1 MKLAANKDRLLADLE
16 ALAGFGAT
24 QDGGVSRTSF
34 SEADVA
40 ARAWLHERCAAAGL
54 RTWTDGAGNIRARL
68 DGPSGPA
75 VWTGSHLD
83 SVPNGGRFDGALG
96 VLCALECL
104 RRLGEESVRL
114 ARPVELVVFADEE
127 GNYHQLFGS
136 HAAVLGFDSETLEGL
151 VGRDGDRLSD
161 ALPRIGSDVG
171 AAARAVLNPA
181 EVHAFVELHIEQGPV
196 LESERTDVG
205 VVTSIVGLGA
215 GELRFDGSADHAG
228 TTPMR
233 SRRDAL
239 QGAGTFLAGLPDVAR
254 SVSEEAVVTCGR
266 LAVRPG
272 ADNVVPRQAVLQ
284 LDYREPDPERLAA
297 LERAIIEAAAE
308 CAGRRDLEVS
318 FTRHSVTNPVPL
330 HPGVIAVIEQA
341 AAACGRSYRRLPS
354 GAGHDSQLLARITAT
369 GMIFVPSAG
378 GRSHSPAER
387 TAPEHVEAGSNV
399 LLETV
404 RTLATG

>member
-1 MKLAANKDRLLADLE
+1 MSLAVNAARLLSDLE

-24 QDGGVSRTSF
+24 PDGGVSRTSF

-54 RTWTDGAGNIRARL
+54 RSWTDGAGNIRAGL
-68 DGPSGPA
+68 DGPPGPA
-75 VWTGSHLD
+75 LWTGSHLD

-104 RRLGEESVRL
+104 RRLAEERVRL
-114 ARPVELVVFADEE
+114 ARPVELIVFADEE

-136 HAAVLGFDSETLEGL
+136 RAAVLGFDRETLDEL
-151 VGRDGDRLSD
+151 VGRDGDPLPD
-161 ALPRIGSDVG
+161 ALSRIGSDTH
-171 AAARAVLNPA
+171 AAARAALSPG

-196 LESERTDVG
+196 LESEGTDVG

-215 GELRFDGSADHAG
+215 GELRFDGSPDHAG

-239 QGAGTFLAGLPDVAR
+239 QGAGAFLAGLPEVAR

-272 ADNVVPRQAVLQ
+272 ANNVVPRQAVLQ
-284 LDYREPDPERLAA
+284 LDYRDPDAERLVA
-297 LERAIIEAAAE
+297 LERAITDYAAE
-308 CAGRRDLEVS
+308 CAARRDLAPS
-318 FTRHSVTNPVPL
+318 FTRHSVTDPVPL
-330 HPGVIAVIEQA
+330 HPDIIAVIERA
-341 AAACGRSYRRLPS
+341 AEARGRSYRRLPS
-354 GAGHDSQLLARITAT
+354 GAGHDSQLMATVAAT

-378 GRSHSPAER
+378 GRSHSPAEW
-387 TAPEHVEAGSNV
+387 TEPAHVEAGANV

-404 RTLATG
+404 RTLATS